1 MLTQHMTNRLAI
13 FITLSLITT
22 VGLLKSLTV
31 LGGDQSLFVVIAQL
45 LDAGKILY
53 KDLFDYKQP
62 GVYLFYLAAGK
73 LIGWGDIE
81 IHLFEL
87 GYWLLFTVILIYS
100 LKDYQFFRANYF
112 HALLPLFIVG
122 VYYCNATFFHLT
134 QLEALINFPLFLIV
148 WLLDRVYKTE
158 QHVFVTYLTIGFLIG
173 IVILCKLVFAPIIFS
188 FLVIHFTFTIKYKSF
203 IHIIKKQLPPLMLG
217 FMLPVSVFIGYIVHF
232 QIEHLIVDIFFK
244 IPASV
249 IGLTDQINPNR
260 LYLSIAWFGRKMVL
274 LALLATI
281 GVFITPKKELHFF
294 GMIIAWGIVGLWVI
308 LMQKTSWWSYHFQL
322 LYVPIG
328 FFAAVGLDFVLY
340 HVLLAI
346 NLRKPLVT
354 SVVVVAFLAM
364 AFDNQYAALR
374 QGIAST
380 NYTKLD
386 SFDYAKDDATNI
398 IPIIKPEDSIFIC
411 GNPRMYVLTSH
422 LPELSTNGW
431 ILEYYLDFQWENFY
445 REFRQKPPTYL
456 FVKNDYD
463 RLIETKSEQLWKLIL
478 DEYQEI
484 DTVENGKWYKKISS
498 LRQISSVSAE

>member
-1 MLTQHMTNRLAI
+1 MITQHMTNRLVI

-62 GVYLFYLAAGK
+62 GIFMFYLVAGK
-73 LIGWGDIE
+73 MIGWSDIE

-87 GYWLLFTVILIYS
+87 GYWLLFSVILIYS
-100 LKDYQFFRANYF
+100 LKDYHFFRANYF

-158 QHVFVTYLTIGFLIG
+158 QHVFITYLAIGSLIG
-173 IVILCKLVFAPIIFS
+173 IVILSKLVFAPIIFS
-188 FLVIHFTFTIKYKSF
+188 FLVIHFIFTIKYKSF
-203 IHIIKKQLPPLMLG
+203 IHIIKKQLPPMIVG
-217 FMLPVSVFIGYIVHF
+217 FMLPLSVFIGYIVHY
-232 QIEHLIVDIFFK
+232 QIEHLVVDIFFK

-249 IGLTDQINPNR
+249 IGLTDQIDPSR
-260 LYLSIAWFGRKMVL
+260 LYSSVSWFGRRMAL
-274 LALLATI
+274 LALLAAI
-281 GVFITPKKELHFF
+281 GVLITPRKELHFF
-294 GMIIAWGIVGLWVI
+294 GMIISWGVVGLFVI

-322 LYVPIG
+322 LYVPVG
-328 FFAAVGLDFVLY
+328 LFAALGLDFVIY
-340 HVLLAI
+340 HTLQAI
-346 NLRKPLVT
+346 NFRTPAVT
-354 SVVVVAFLAM
+354 GFIVISFVAM
-364 AFDNQYAALR
+364 AFNNQYAALK
-374 QGIAST
+374 QGMLST

-386 SFDYAKDDATNI
+386 SFDYARDDAANI
-398 IPIIKPEDSIFIC
+398 IPMIKPEDSIFIC

-431 ILEYYLDFQWENFY
+431 ILEYYLDFQWEDFY
-445 REFRQKPPTYL
+445 TEFRNKPPTYL

-463 RLIETKSEQLWKLIL
+463 RLIESKSEKLWQVIL
-478 DEYQEI
+478 TEYREI
-484 DTVENGKWYKKISS
+484 DTVENGKWYKKLSS
-498 LRQISSVSAE
+498 L

>member
-1 MLTQHMTNRLAI
+1 MITQHMTNRLVI

-62 GVYLFYLAAGK
+62 GIFMFYLVAGK
-73 LIGWGDIE
+73 MIGWSDIE

-87 GYWLLFTVILIYS
+87 GYWLLFSVILIYS
-100 LKDYQFFRANYF
+100 LKDYHFFRANYF

-158 QHVFVTYLTIGFLIG
+158 QHVFITYLAIGFLIG
-173 IVILCKLVFAPIIFS
+173 IVILSKLVFAPIIFS
-188 FLVIHFTFTIKYKSF
+188 FLVIHFIFTIKYKSF
-203 IHIIKKQLPPLMLG
+203 IHIIKKQLPPMIVG
-217 FMLPVSVFIGYIVHF
+217 FMLPLSVFIGYIVHY
-232 QIEHLIVDIFFK
+232 QIEHLVVDIFFK

-249 IGLTDQINPNR
+249 IGLTDQIDPSR
-260 LYLSIAWFGRKMVL
+260 LYSSVSWFGKRMAL
-274 LALLATI
+274 LALLAAI
-281 GVFITPKKELHFF
+281 GVLITPRKELHFF
-294 GMIIAWGIVGLWVI
+294 GMIISWGVVGLFVI

-328 FFAAVGLDFVLY
+328 LFAALGLDFVIY
-340 HVLLAI
+340 HTLQAI
-346 NLRKPLVT
+346 NFRTPAVT
-354 SVVVVAFLAM
+354 GFIVISFVAM
-364 AFDNQYAALR
+364 AFNNQYAALK
-374 QGIAST
+374 QGMLST

-386 SFDYAKDDATNI
+386 SFDYARDDAANI
-398 IPIIKPEDSIFIC
+398 IPMIKPEDSIFIC

-431 ILEYYLDFQWENFY
+431 ILEYYLDFQWEDFY
-445 REFRQKPPTYL
+445 TEFRNKPPTYL

-463 RLIETKSEQLWKLIL
+463 RLIESKSEKLWQVIL
-478 DEYQEI
+478 TEYREI
-484 DTVENGKWYKKISS
+484 DTVENGKWYKKLSS
-498 LRQISSVSAE
+498 L

>member
-1 MLTQHMTNRLAI
+1 MTNRLVI

-62 GVYLFYLAAGK
+62 GIFMFYLVAGK
-73 LIGWGDIE
+73 MIGWSDIE

-87 GYWLLFTVILIYS
+87 GYWLLFSVILIYS
-100 LKDYQFFRANYF
+100 LKDYHFFRANYF

-158 QHVFVTYLTIGFLIG
+158 QHVFITYLAIGFLIG
-173 IVILCKLVFAPIIFS
+173 IVILSKLVFAPIIFS
-188 FLVIHFTFTIKYKSF
+188 FLVIHFIFTIKYKSF
-203 IHIIKKQLPPLMLG
+203 IHIIKKQLPPLIVG
-217 FMLPVSVFIGYIVHF
+217 FMLPLSVFIGYIVHY
-232 QIEHLIVDIFFK
+232 QIEHLVVDIFFK

-249 IGLTDQINPNR
+249 IGLTDQIDPSR
-260 LYLSIAWFGRKMVL
+260 LYSSVSWFGKRMAL
-274 LALLATI
+274 LALLAAI
-281 GVFITPKKELHFF
+281 GVLITPRKELHFF
-294 GMIIAWGIVGLWVI
+294 GMIISWGVVGLFVI

-328 FFAAVGLDFVLY
+328 LFAALGLDFVIY
-340 HVLLAI
+340 HTLQAI
-346 NLRKPLVT
+346 NFRTPAVT
-354 SVVVVAFLAM
+354 GFIVISFVAM
-364 AFDNQYAALR
+364 AFNNQYAALK
-374 QGIAST
+374 QGMLST

-386 SFDYAKDDATNI
+386 SFDYARDDAANI
-398 IPIIKPEDSIFIC
+398 IPMIKPEDSIFIC

-431 ILEYYLDFQWENFY
+431 ILEYYLDFQWEDFY
-445 REFRQKPPTYL
+445 TEFRNKPPTYL

-463 RLIETKSEQLWKLIL
+463 RLIESKSEKLWQVIL
-478 DEYQEI
+478 TEYREI
-484 DTVENGKWYKKISS
+484 DTVENGKWYKKLSS
-498 LRQISSVSAE
+498 L

>member
-1 MLTQHMTNRLAI
+1 MTNRLVI

-62 GVYLFYLAAGK
+62 GIFMFYLVAGK
-73 LIGWGDIE
+73 MIGWSDIE

-87 GYWLLFTVILIYS
+87 GYWLLFSVILIYS
-100 LKDYQFFRANYF
+100 LKDYHFFRANYF

-158 QHVFVTYLTIGFLIG
+158 QHVFITYLAIGFLIG
-173 IVILCKLVFAPIIFS
+173 IVILSKLVFAPIIFS
-188 FLVIHFTFTIKYKSF
+188 FLVIHFIFTIKYKSF
-203 IHIIKKQLPPLMLG
+203 IHIIKKQLPPMIVG
-217 FMLPVSVFIGYIVHF
+217 FMLPLSVFIGYIVHY
-232 QIEHLIVDIFFK
+232 QIEHLVVDIFFK

-249 IGLTDQINPNR
+249 IGLTDQIDPSR
-260 LYLSIAWFGRKMVL
+260 LYSSVSWFGKRMAL
-274 LALLATI
+274 LALLAAI
-281 GVFITPKKELHFF
+281 GVLITPRKELHFF
-294 GMIIAWGIVGLWVI
+294 GMIISWGVVGLFVI

-328 FFAAVGLDFVLY
+328 LFAALGLDFVIY
-340 HVLLAI
+340 HTLQAI
-346 NLRKPLVT
+346 NFRTPAVT
-354 SVVVVAFLAM
+354 GFIVISFVAM
-364 AFDNQYAALR
+364 AFNNQYAALK
-374 QGIAST
+374 QGMLST

-386 SFDYAKDDATNI
+386 SFDYARDDAANI
-398 IPIIKPEDSIFIC
+398 IPMIKPEDSIFIC

-431 ILEYYLDFQWENFY
+431 ILEYYLDFQWEDFY
-445 REFRQKPPTYL
+445 TEFRNKPPTYL

-463 RLIETKSEQLWKLIL
+463 RLIESKSEKLWQVIL
-478 DEYQEI
+478 TEYREI
-484 DTVENGKWYKKISS
+484 DTVENGKWYKKLSS
-498 LRQISSVSAE
+498 L